1 MALPSSILPST
12 TAEVLAE
19 HDAIKASSVF
29 RRLPARDLPSF
40 IVSLTSKI
48 ANSPIDPK
56 KLYAR
61 NTAARQ
67 TYYGQIIKNAKTE
80 SSLLI
85 LAIKYDK
92 TDKLNSNLLRV
103 EYLNRISHL
112 VMIFMGKYNEILKD
126 IPKTDIIAN
135 KLGKD
140 VYFHLIKRLPS
151 LLALIDNP
159 DQTESIKAFNDA
171 LYYVK
176 SSVLHPLTR
185 FISLLLGELASSG
198 SRPDIDKREFKREQE
213 QDKKNL
219 KLDFKK
225 NKKFYK
231 SKWSALRNEASAT
244 MSNLDIE
251 ASVSSN
257 SSKTRDIL
265 NERRARIDNF
275 MYSLEQG
282 IQAINNNSFEGFVS
296 AKVSIED
303 SLIEYSKR
311 LEFRTLARK
320 SRDIDEA
327 FRLKNKAKQKSE
339 DSDSYRDDWKLY
351 DGNKKKRGS
360 SYSGGKVHSVLKHLG
375 PAGLAMYAGYRVINN
390 PVSRFLIGKP
400 LKYLGGKALDAT
412 GFLAKAAGR
421 KLLEGTSI
429 LARTAFKLVSRAA
442 LGGLGLAALG
452 LGALSKKVIPS
463 LGRGLRKL
471 GSYVASRSSTG
482 SGSIKKSISR
492 LSDKAMYG
500 AGYGVGSVVR
510 GANKASGLLSKF
522 LKNSFSVGS
531 LASGPPSRIDPDT
544 SGIIVPPQATPSSSA
559 NPSTKNEASKPT
571 GFPLELI
578 SRPLISTTSKPSK
591 ASGFPLELI
600 SRATKLPR
608 MKSGI
613 DAPKADLYIDDI
625 LDRIDEHIPYIPADL
640 TEQDFTLEDLKHVV
654 EDALE
659 DFLSGRLESTSK
671 VENSKLSSVVSE
683 DKKENSLVSIPASN
697 TSNTSNISNTSNTSN
712 TSKPSSVVADSKKEN
727 SLVSIPASTTS
738 STSTQSTSIL
748 TELKSEHINNKILD
762 FEHESKLT
770 KLLLASENIQEQLE
784 NLDKHLDILMSKKA
798 KLNSYDESLISD
810 LIATKEVIVEK
821 TQILESRLSE
831 RTNSIKTIVTSVVD
845 TVHNKLNKKTVGK
858 TEDEIITENTTARE
872 ERSDRSKLIRA
883 VEKLS
888 KSRSRKSQSGGL
900 DISSI
905 LAAVPV
911 VSKAIKAISA
921 VLGEGAGVAIKSLL
935 PSIAKYAPRLAALA
949 GPALAVVASAYA
961 GWEVGSK
968 LYDNYST
975 EILDAI
981 DSVIGTATDIVDGI
995 KSKYDWLVG
1004 ILKNPAEKLKSA
1016 GTKLSDWWD
1025 SNPISRGYNKIT
1037 GSASK
1042 DATAVSEKVGQAKG
1056 AVVSG
1061 AKTVG
1066 STIASKTSDVGSG
1079 VAAAASK
1086 VVDKVSTAA
1095 SGAKTYV
1102 SDSVGKLFS
1111 TNHANVDFDNL
1122 DPGAKSSFESMAKE
1136 YRSMGG
1142 TKPLS
1147 IESARRSTEKQAKL
1161 YAANPKVAAKP
1172 GRSLH
1177 ERGKALDIDRATA
1190 GELESMGLLS
1200 KYGFARDVK
1209 GEPWHIS
1216 YRGQPVVSGPTEDK
1230 KSSGTPKTPS
1240 AAAAT
1245 STPATSTVSQAVKPS
1260 TPSATTQEQPQTK
1273 TVSETSPTSTKPNY
1287 ETPAAASP
1295 PTDKARNPA
1304 PSSNASSGSSP
1315 INTFSFLDSSFF
1327 IMNAGMMAS

>member
-19 HDAIKASSVF
+19 QDALKASSVF

-151 LLALIDNP
+151 LLTLIDNP

-176 SSVLHPLTR
+176 SSILHPLTR

-257 SSKTRDIL
+257 SNKTRDIL

-282 IQAINNNSFEGFVS
+282 IQSINNNSFEGFVS

-360 SYSGGKVHSVLKHLG
+360 SYSGDKVHSVLKHLG

-400 LKYLGGKALDAT
+400 LKYLGGKVLDAT

-421 KLLEGTSI
+421 KLLEGTSL
-429 LARTAFKLVSRAA
+429 LARTAFKLVGRAA

-452 LGALSKKVIPS
+452 LGALGKKVIPS

-492 LSDKAMYG
+492 LADKAMYG

-544 SGIIVPPQATPSSSA
+544 SGIIVPPPATPSSSA
-559 NPSTKNEASKPT
+559 KPSAKNEASKPT

-578 SRPLISTTSKPSK
+578 SRPLVSTTSKPSK

-671 VENSKLSSVVSE
+671 VENSKPSSVVSE
-683 DKKENSLVSIPASN
+683 DKKENSLVAILASN
-697 TSNTSNISNTSNTSN
+697 TSNTSKLSN
-712 TSKPSSVVADSKKEN
+712 VVSDSKKEN

-738 STSTQSTSIL
+738 KSTTSTSIL

-845 TVHNKLNKKTVGK
+845 TVYNKLNKKTVGK

-888 KSRSRKSQSGGL
+888 KSRSRKSQSGGM

-905 LAAVPV
+905 LAAGPV

-921 VLGEGAGVAIKSLL
+921 VLGAGAGVAIKSLL

-975 EILDAI
+975 EIIDAI

-1042 DATAVSEKVGQAKG
+1042 AATAVSEKVGQAKG

-1122 DPGAKSSFESMAKE
+1122 DPGAKSSFDSMAKE

-1216 YRGQPVVSGPTEDK
+1216 YRGQSAAAGPTEDK

-1240 AAAAT
+1240 AAVAT
-1245 STPATSTVSQAVKPS
+1245 STPATSTVSQAVKPP

-1287 ETPAAASP
+1287 ETQQPASP
-1295 PTDKARNPA
+1295 TTDKARNPA
-1304 PSSNASSGSSP
+1304 PTSNASSGSSP

>member
-1 MALPSSILPST
+1 M
-12 TAEVLAE
+12 
-19 HDAIKASSVF
+19 
-29 RRLPARDLPSF
+29 
-40 IVSLTSKI
+40 VS
-48 ANSPIDPK
+48 
-56 KLYAR
+56 
-61 NTAARQ
+61 
-67 TYYGQIIKNAKTE
+67 
-80 SSLLI
+80 
-85 LAIKYDK
+85 
-92 TDKLNSNLLRV
+92 
-103 EYLNRISHL
+103 
-112 VMIFMGKYNEILKD
+112 
-126 IPKTDIIAN
+126 
-135 KLGKD
+135 
-140 VYFHLIKRLPS
+140 
-151 LLALIDNP
+151 
-159 DQTESIKAFNDA
+159 
-171 LYYVK
+171 
-176 SSVLHPLTR
+176 
-185 FISLLLGELASSG
+185 
-198 SRPDIDKREFKREQE
+198 
-213 QDKKNL
+213 
-219 KLDFKK
+219 
-225 NKKFYK
+225 
-231 SKWSALRNEASAT
+231 
-244 MSNLDIE
+244 
-251 ASVSSN
+251 
-257 SSKTRDIL
+257 
-265 NERRARIDNF
+265 
-275 MYSLEQG
+275 
-282 IQAINNNSFEGFVS
+282 
-296 AKVSIED
+296 
-303 SLIEYSKR
+303 
-311 LEFRTLARK
+311 
-320 SRDIDEA
+320 
-327 FRLKNKAKQKSE
+327 
-339 DSDSYRDDWKLY
+339 
-351 DGNKKKRGS
+351 
-360 SYSGGKVHSVLKHLG
+360 
-375 PAGLAMYAGYRVINN
+375 
-390 PVSRFLIGKP
+390 
-400 LKYLGGKALDAT
+400 
-412 GFLAKAAGR
+412 
-421 KLLEGTSI
+421 
-429 LARTAFKLVSRAA
+429 
-442 LGGLGLAALG
+442 
-452 LGALSKKVIPS
+452 
-463 LGRGLRKL
+463 
-471 GSYVASRSSTG
+471 
-482 SGSIKKSISR
+482 
-492 LSDKAMYG
+492 
-500 AGYGVGSVVR
+500 
-510 GANKASGLLSKF
+510 
-522 LKNSFSVGS
+522 
-531 LASGPPSRIDPDT
+531 
-544 SGIIVPPQATPSSSA
+544 
-559 NPSTKNEASKPT
+559 
-571 GFPLELI
+571 
-578 SRPLISTTSKPSK
+578 
-591 ASGFPLELI
+591 
-600 SRATKLPR
+600 
-608 MKSGI
+608 
-613 DAPKADLYIDDI
+613 
-625 LDRIDEHIPYIPADL
+625 
-640 TEQDFTLEDLKHVV
+640 
-654 EDALE
+654 
-659 DFLSGRLESTSK
+659 
-671 VENSKLSSVVSE
+671 
-683 DKKENSLVSIPASN
+683 
-697 TSNTSNISNTSNTSN
+697 
-712 TSKPSSVVADSKKEN
+712 DSKKEN

-738 STSTQSTSIL
+738 KSTTLTSIL

-762 FEHESKLT
+762 FEHESRLT

-784 NLDKHLDILMSKKA
+784 NLDKHLDKLMSKKA

-810 LIATKEVIVEK
+810 LINTKEVIVEK
-821 TQILESRLSE
+821 TQVLESKLSE

-845 TVHNKLNKKTVGK
+845 TVYNKLNKKTVGK

-888 KSRSRKSQSGGL
+888 KSRSRKSQSGGM

-905 LAAVPV
+905 LAAGPV

-921 VLGEGAGVAIKSLL
+921 VLGAGAGVAIKSLL

-1037 GSASK
+1037 GSAAKAASK
-1042 DATAVSEKVGQAKG
+1042 AATAVSEKVGQAKD

-1079 VAAAASK
+1079 VADAASK

-1136 YRSMGG
+1136 YRAMGG

-1216 YRGQPVVSGPTEDK
+1216 YRGQPASAGPTEDK

-1240 AAAAT
+1240 AAVAT
-1245 STPATSTVSQAVKPS
+1245 STPATSTVSQAVKPP

-1273 TVSETSPTSTKPNY
+1273 TISETSPTSTKPNY
-1287 ETPAAASP
+1287 ETPSAAST

-1304 PSSNASSGSSP
+1304 PSSNSASGSSP

>member
-19 HDAIKASSVF
+19 HDALKASSVF

-67 TYYGQIIKNAKTE
+67 TYYSQIIKNAKTE

-151 LLALIDNP
+151 LLTLIDNP

-198 SRPDIDKREFKREQE
+198 SRPDIDRREFKREQE

-351 DGNKKKRGS
+351 DGNKKKLGS

-400 LKYLGGKALDAT
+400 IKYLGGKALDAT
-412 GFLAKAAGR
+412 GFVARAAGR
-421 KLLEGTSI
+421 KLVEGTSL
-429 LARTAFKLVSRAA
+429 LARTAFKLVGRAA
-442 LGGLGLAALG
+442 IGGLGLAALG
-452 LGALSKKVIPS
+452 LGALGKKVIPS

-492 LSDKAMYG
+492 LADKAMYG

-544 SGIIVPPQATPSSSA
+544 SGIIVPPPTTPSSSA
-559 NPSTKNEASKPT
+559 KPSTNNESSKPT

-578 SRPLISTTSKPSK
+578 SRPLVSTTSKPSK

-613 DAPKADLYIDDI
+613 DAPKADLYTDDI

-640 TEQDFTLEDLKHVV
+640 TEQDFTLEDLKDVV

-671 VENSKLSSVVSE
+671 VENSKLSNVVS
-683 DKKENSLVSIPASN
+683 
-697 TSNTSNISNTSNTSN
+697 
-712 TSKPSSVVADSKKEN
+712 DSKKEN
-727 SLVSIPASTTS
+727 SLVSIPAHSTNN
-738 STSTQSTSIL
+738 TSTQSTSIL

-810 LIATKEVIVEK
+810 LINTKEVIVEK

-845 TVHNKLNKKTVGK
+845 TVYNKLSKKTVGK

-905 LAAVPV
+905 LAAGPV

-921 VLGEGAGVAIKSLL
+921 VLGAGAGVAIKSLL
-935 PSIAKYAPRLAALA
+935 PSIAKYAPRLVALA

-975 EILDAI
+975 EIIDAI

-1042 DATAVSEKVGQAKG
+1042 AATAVSEKVGQAKG

-1066 STIASKTSDVGSG
+1066 STIASKTSDLGSG

-1136 YRSMGG
+1136 YRAMGG

-1216 YRGQPVVSGPTEDK
+1216 YRGQPASAGPTEDK

-1240 AAAAT
+1240 AAVAT
-1245 STPATSTVSQAVKPS
+1245 STPATSTVSQAVKPP

-1287 ETPAAASP
+1287 ETQQPASP
-1295 PTDKARNPA
+1295 TTDKARNPA
-1304 PSSNASSGSSP
+1304 PTSNASSGSSP